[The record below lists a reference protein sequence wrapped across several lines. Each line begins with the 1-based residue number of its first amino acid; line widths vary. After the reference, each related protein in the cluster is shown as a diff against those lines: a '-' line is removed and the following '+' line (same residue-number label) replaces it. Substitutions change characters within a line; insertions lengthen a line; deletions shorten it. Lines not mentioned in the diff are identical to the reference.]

1 MSYSDPR
8 HCHHQRVTQWLA
20 EIRQH
25 AAWLYAADE
34 QYLYLTVEANELY
47 QCGIVGL
54 QDRHDMVTDA
64 LGMYSW
70 AIEHNITRETHYCA
84 DCCYDVLDGD
94 HVVGAVNSEGIYHG
108 PAPERHWLGHI
119 SRDPL
124 DGITYLRLRLRQAL
138 ERSGV
143 VRGLL
148 IELDAGGTL
157 QLVEQMPADFRPWR
171 RPP

>member
-20 EIRQH
+20 AIRQH

-34 QYLYLTVEANELY
+34 QYVYLVGEANELY
-47 QCGIVGL
+47 QCGIVDL

-70 AIEHNITRETHYCA
+70 AIEHGITRETHYCS
-84 DCCYDVLDGD
+84 DCCYDVLDGGR
-94 HVVGAVNSEGIYHG
+94 VVGTVNSEGIYHG
-108 PAPERHWLGHI
+108 PAPERQRLGCI
-119 SRDPL
+119 SLDPL
-124 DGITYLRLRLRQAL
+124 DGIAYLRLGHAL
-138 ERSGV
+138 ERAGV
-143 VRGLL
+143 VLGLT

-157 QLVEQMPADFRPWR
+157 LLVEQIPDDFQPWR
-171 RPP
+171 WAT

>member
-8 HCHHQRVTQWLA
+8 ICHHQRVTQWLA
-20 EIRQH
+20 AIRQH

-34 QYLYLTVEANELY
+34 QYLYLVAEANELY

-70 AIEHNITRETHYCA
+70 AIEHGITRETHYCA
-84 DCCYDVLDGD
+84 DCCYDVLDGGRA
-94 HVVGAVNSEGIYHG
+94 VGTVDSEGIYHG
-108 PAPERHWLGHI
+108 PAPARQRLGYI

-124 DGITYLRLRLRQAL
+124 DGITYLRLGQAL
-138 ERSGV
+138 ERAGV
-143 VRGLL
+143 VRGLV

-157 QLVEQMPADFRPWR
+157 LLVEQIPSDFRPWR
-171 RPP
+171 WPP

>member
-8 HCHHQRVTQWLA
+8 ICHHQRVIQWLA
-20 EIRQH
+20 AIRQH

-34 QYLYLTVEANELY
+34 QYVYLVGEANELY
-47 QCGIVGL
+47 QCGVVGL

-70 AIEHNITRETHYCA
+70 AIEHGITRETHYCA
-84 DCCYDVLDGD
+84 DCCYDVLDGGA
-94 HVVGAVNSEGIYHG
+94 VVGSVDDEGIYHG
-108 PAPERHWLGHI
+108 PAPERQRLGCI

-124 DGITYLRLRLRQAL
+124 DGQVYLRLGQAL
-138 ERSGV
+138 ERAGV
-143 VRGLL
+143 VRGLT

-157 QLVEQMPADFRPWR
+157 LLVEQIPSDFRPWR
-171 RPP
+171 WA

>member
-8 HCHHQRVTQWLA
+8 HCHNQRVTQWLA
-20 EIRQH
+20 AIRQH

-34 QYLYLTVEANELY
+34 QYLYLVGEANELY

-70 AIEHNITRETHYCA
+70 AIEHCITRETHYCA
-84 DCCYDVLDGD
+84 DCCYDVIDAGN
-94 HVVGAVNSEGIYHG
+94 VVGTVDSEGIYHA
-108 PAPERHWLGHI
+108 PAPGRQRLGYI

-124 DGITYLRLRLRQAL
+124 DGRTYLRLGQAL
-138 ERSGV
+138 ERAGV
-143 VRGLL
+143 VRGLV

-157 QLVEQMPADFRPWR
+157 LLAEQIPSDFRPWR
-171 RPP
+171 WA

>member
-8 HCHHQRVTQWLA
+8 RRQHERVTRWLA
-20 EIRQH
+20 AIRQH

-34 QYLYLTVEANELY
+34 QYLYLVGEANELY

-70 AIEHNITRETHYCA
+70 AIEHGITRETHYCA
-84 DCCYDVLDGD
+84 DCCYDVIDGG
-94 HVVGAVNSEGIYHG
+94 HVVGTVNSEGIYHG
-108 PAPERHWLGHI
+108 PAPKRQRLGYI

-124 DGITYLRLRLRQAL
+124 DGRTYLRLGQAL
-138 ERSGV
+138 ERAGV
-143 VRGLL
+143 VRGLV
-148 IELDAGGTL
+148 IELDIGCTL
-157 QLVEQMPADFRPWR
+157 LLVEQIPVDFRPWR
-171 RPP
+171 WPP